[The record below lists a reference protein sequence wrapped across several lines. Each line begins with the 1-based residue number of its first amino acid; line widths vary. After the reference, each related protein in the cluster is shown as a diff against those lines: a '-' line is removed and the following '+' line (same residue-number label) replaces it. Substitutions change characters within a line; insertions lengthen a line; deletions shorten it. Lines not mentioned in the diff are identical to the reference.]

1 MGHTQAEKAA
11 THDRILTVASKRFRQ
26 FGLKGIGVADV
37 MKEAGLTVG
46 GFYKHF
52 DSRDQLVL
60 EAIGRAFDHIDDW
73 GLRAKASLRKTVKV
87 YLSAKHRDNLT
98 DGCPF
103 SLLATDV
110 SRDAEAARDAY
121 TLRLKVLFQQLESW
135 LPDTPDAQRQA
146 KIMLIFSACIGALS
160 LSRAVSDKRF
170 SNQIL
175 NSVAKE
181 LFALFPE
188 TGDAVKS

>member
-1 MGHTQAEKAA
+1 MGHTQAEKAEN
-11 THDRILTVASKRFRQ
+11 HDRILNVASKRFRQ

-87 YLSAKHRDNLT
+87 YLSAKHRDNVT

-103 SLLATDV
+103 SLLATDI
-110 SRDAEAARDAY
+110 SRDSEAARDAY
-121 TLRLKVLFQQLESW
+121 TQHLKVLFHQLESW
-135 LPDTPDAQRQA
+135 LPDTADAQRQA

-175 NSVAKE
+175 NSVTNE

-188 TGDAVKS
+188 TAETS